1 MDRYTSKC
9 KSRKILFAF
18 LFVFFAIGFEH
29 KAFCYDFGYTYRG
42 ATLYYNITDE
52 QNREVEL
59 TYQQWPLDDWG
70 SIVLTTY
77 ADALPDT
84 LYVPAVAVN
93 EQDTFRVT
101 AVGELALI
109 LIENLRSVV
118 LPEGIVSIGNYS
130 MCNNNSLSEIVLPS
144 TVRTLGEGC
153 FSSNPLIGAI
163 DLPSNIVYIGPGAFN
178 ACSTLSDIV
187 LPEGLDI
194 ISHDLFRSC
203 RLLRSINIPDNVK
216 EIQAFAFAYTAID
229 TIIIPEGVLYL
240 DNRSFSNMRLREV
253 NIPSSVK
260 YIWPCVF
267 ENCTNLRNI
276 TVSSG
281 NNRYISCDG
290 VLYNITKDTLCA
302 YPIGKPDTIFQIP
315 SGVRYIYAYSF
326 SYSRNLHR
334 VKFPDG
340 LKSTGGGCFFESSIT
355 DAVFP
360 DNMDTIQQRAFMRC
374 HNLKE
379 VTFGANLK
387 YIDEWILSDCNNLE
401 RITSHSSVPPTL
413 REHIIDS
420 QQRTVPVYVPCESLD
435 AYRNAPFWSDFLDY
449 RCITGIGIDDT
460 KPDIEIE
467 TYPNP
472 TIDKIT
478 VSATVTIQRIAIHS
492 LSGHKILETEP
503 YTTSTTLDVTTLPQ
517 GTYLLR
523 IKTDN
528 WTGTKKIVVE

>member
-29 KAFCYDFGYTYRG
+29 NALCYDFGYTYRG

-59 TYQQWPLDDWG
+59 TYQQWPLDGWG
-70 SIVLTTY
+70 TIVLTTY

-153 FSSNPLIGAI
+153 FSSNPLIRTI
-163 DLPSNIVYIGPGAFN
+163 NLPSNIVSIGRGAFQ
-178 ACSTLSDIV
+178 ACFTLSDIV
-187 LPEGLDI
+187 LPQGIDT
-194 ISHDLFRSC
+194 ISIDLFRSC
-203 RLLRSINIPDNVK
+203 RQLRSINIPDNVK
-216 EIQAFAFAYTAID
+216 VIQSHAFAYTAID
-229 TIIIPEGVLYL
+229 TIVIPEGVLHFYGS
-240 DNRSFSNMRLREV
+240 SFCNMPLREV
-253 NIPSSVK
+253 NIPSTVK
-260 YIWPCVF
+260 QIWPGVF

-276 TVSSG
+276 NVSPG
-281 NNRYISCDG
+281 NKRYISYDG
-290 VLYNITKDTLCA
+290 VLYNKAKDTLCA
-302 YPIGKPDTIFQIP
+302 YPIGRPDTIFQIP
-315 SGVRYIYAYSF
+315 NGVRYIYAYSF

-334 VKFPDG
+334 IEFPES
-340 LKSTGGGCFFESSIT
+340 LKSTGGSCFLYSSLT
-355 DAVFP
+355 EAVFP
-360 DNMDTIQQRAFMRC
+360 DNMDTIQHRAFLNC
-374 HNLKE
+374 QNLRE

-387 YIDEWILSDCNNLE
+387 YIDEWILSDCDNLE
-401 RITSHSSVPPTL
+401 RITSRSSVPPTL

-420 QQRTVPVYVPCESLD
+420 RQRTVPVYVPCESLD

-449 RCITGIGIDDT
+449 RCLTGIDDT
-460 KPDIEIE
+460 KPDIGIE

-472 TIDKIT
+472 SIGKIT
-478 VSATVTIQRIAIHS
+478 VSAPVTIQRIDIHS
-492 LSGHKILETEP
+492 LSGHKILVTEP
-503 YTTSTTLDVTTLPQ
+503 NSTSTTLDVTALPQ
-517 GTYLLR
+517 GTYILR
-523 IKTDN
+523 IKTNN
-528 WTGTKKIVVE
+528 WTGTKKIMVE